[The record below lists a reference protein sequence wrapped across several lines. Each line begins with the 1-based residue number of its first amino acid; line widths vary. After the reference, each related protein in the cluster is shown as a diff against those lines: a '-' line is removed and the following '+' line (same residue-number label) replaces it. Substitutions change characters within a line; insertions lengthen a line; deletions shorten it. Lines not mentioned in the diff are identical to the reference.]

1 MRTSKLS
8 TLVATA
14 LTACGAL
21 PTAAQ
26 EPKPIRIAVNTAVQL
41 QVGRDTVVGVKMA
54 IDAINAKGGLL
65 TRKLEVAVADAGEAV
80 SGGAKMGIAA
90 VNKLTAEDH
99 VDVLV
104 GGYDSGVTLDAV
116 HDVMDSPGLEPALRP
131 MARQRRASRDLAQ
144 STRHRRDDQ
153 CAVDATELTGAR
165 GCCHRSWA

>member
-80 SGGAKMGIAA
+80 SGGAKMASPPSTSSRPRITSTSWLAA
-90 VNKLTAEDH
+90 TI
-99 VDVLV
+99 
-104 GGYDSGVTLDAV
+104 
-116 HDVMDSPGLEPALRP
+116 
-131 MARQRRASRDLAQ
+131 LA
-144 STRHRRDDQ
+144 
-153 CAVDATELTGAR
+153 
-165 GCCHRSWA
+165 